1 MYKLQYLNITV
12 EVESEIQ
19 KDELISKGYELIEKT
34 DNKKEDTNDEISKNE
49 ENDEDTQEDNKKGK
63 KGKK

>member
-12 EVESEIQ
+12 EVKTESE

-34 DNKKEDTNDEISKNE
+34 DNKKED
-49 ENDEDTQEDNKKGK
+49 DEDTQEDNKKGK